1 VGAGATTTGP
11 WALIFMEV
19 SHMSDYKNDSLEQK
33 MAAMIQ
39 NRTSYKERLADI
51 EADENLSSTG
61 RHTEA
66 VELHEKAKAK
76 HEALRAAY
84 DTEIEETRAHL
95 RQKAFSPR
103 FGAFDDQAAKV
114 ATRAA
119 YATAMD
125 RAAGMKE
132 EELRVALERAIRADD
147 ELTAQA
153 IAHIAWEKG
162 ESRVIEHFMEHD
174 KNGDLR
180 RLYEFEAAYGDRRPA
195 QRKFEHKLA
204 FSWPEWPTF

>member
-1 VGAGATTTGP
+1 
-11 WALIFMEV
+11 
-19 SHMSDYKNDSLEQK
+19 MSDYVNDSLEQK

-39 NRTSYKERLADI
+39 NRTTYKTRLADI

-66 VELHEKAKAK
+66 VELHAKATAK
-76 HEALRAAY
+76 HEELKASYEA
-84 DTEIEETRAHL
+84 EVEETRQGL
-95 RQKAFSPR
+95 RKAAFAPR
-103 FGAFDDQAAKV
+103 FGAFDDQAAKI

-119 YATAMD
+119 YAAAMD
-125 RAAGMKE
+125 RASSMKE
-132 EELRVALERAIRADD
+132 EALRAALERALRADD
-147 ELTAQA
+147 ELSAQA
-153 IAHIAWEKG
+153 IAHVAWEKG

-180 RLYEFEAAYGDRRPA
+180 RLYEFEGAYGDRRPA

-204 FSWPEWPTF
+204 FSWPEWPSF

>member
-1 VGAGATTTGP
+1 
-11 WALIFMEV
+11 
-19 SHMSDYKNDSLEQK
+19 MSDYKNDSLEQK

-119 YATAMD
+119 YAAAMD

-132 EELRVALERAIRADD
+132 EELRAALERALRADD
-147 ELTAQA
+147 ELSAQA
-153 IAHIAWEKG
+153 IAHVAWEKR
-162 ESRVIEHFMEHD
+162 ESRVLEAYMECD

-180 RLYEFEAAYGDRRPA
+180 RLYRFEAAYGDRRTV
-195 QRKFEHKLA
+195 QKKFEHKIA
-204 FSWPEWPTF
+204 FSRPEWPTF

>member
-1 VGAGATTTGP
+1 
-11 WALIFMEV
+11 
-19 SHMSDYKNDSLEQK
+19 MSDYVNDSLEQK

-39 NRTSYKERLADI
+39 NRTTYRERLGEI
-51 EADENLSSTG
+51 ERDENLSSTG

-66 VELHEKAKAK
+66 VELCEKAKAK

-84 DTEIEETRAHL
+84 DAEVEETRETL
-95 RQKAFSPR
+95 RKAAFAPQ
-103 FGAFDDQAAKV
+103 FGAFHDQAAKV

-119 YATAMD
+119 YAAAMD
-125 RAAGMKE
+125 RASSMDAG
-132 EELRVALERAIRADD
+132 ELRAALERAFRADD
-147 ELTAQA
+147 ELSARA
-153 IAHIAWEKG
+153 IAHVAWEKG

-195 QRKFEHKLA
+195 QRKFEQRIA
-204 FSWPEWPTF
+204 FSLPEWPTF

>member
-1 VGAGATTTGP
+1 
-11 WALIFMEV
+11 
-19 SHMSDYKNDSLEQK
+19 MSDYVNDSLEQK

-39 NRTSYKERLADI
+39 NRTTYKDRLADI

-84 DTEIEETRAHL
+84 DAEVEETRQAL
-95 RQKAFSPR
+95 RKAAFAPQ
-103 FGAFDDQAAKV
+103 FGAFHDQAAKV
-114 ATRAA
+114 ATRAHYSA
-119 YATAMD
+119 AME
-125 RAAGMKE
+125 RASSMDAG
-132 EELRVALERAIRADD
+132 ELRAALERALRAED
-147 ELTAQA
+147 EVAARA
-153 IAHIAWEKG
+153 IAHVAWEKG

-180 RLYEFEAAYGDRRPA
+180 RLYEFEGAYGDRRTV
-195 QRKFEHKLA
+195 QKKFAHKVA
-204 FSWPEWPTF
+204 FSMPEWPTF